1 MRHLISVTAFLAILA
16 THVNAQTTPTTV
28 ILSPELRV
36 AVPPS
41 PPLAPTAGVAPATP
55 NTFRLTAEAYLSP
68 GFKVGPS
75 ASLVVNGGKI
85 GSLVITNETF
95 LPGRTFGEVL
105 YLPAGTEIPFGS
117 ETRGGIV
124 GIADAPKFGGLAAM
138 VGGSVFPAG
147 SPVSTTAVN
156 TEVSALRAE
165 FNTFR
170 ATPPAPQ
177 PAPANMATKDDLV
190 ALKGE
195 VGGMISAAVTASELR
210 TDAKLKTLRAEI
222 AKDTDAKLEVLKK
235 ALGTSAAPSA
245 VATVNVTNAGGTT
258 SVVANS
264 DWETYAIGGYSYG
277 RRPSDG
283 ACFQLIKVS
292 YDRGRTWN
300 KLEWRPISALPSN

>member
-1 MRHLISVTAFLAILA
+1 MSILAFLAILA
-16 THVNAQTTPTTV
+16 THVNAQTAPTTV
-28 ILSPELRV
+28 TLSPELRV
-36 AVPPS
+36 AVAPS

-55 NTFRLTAEAYLSP
+55 NTFRLTAEAFLSP

-124 GIADAPKFGGLAAM
+124 GIPDAPKFGGLAAT
-138 VGGSVFPAG
+138 VGGSIFPAG
-147 SPVSTTAVN
+147 STVSTTAVS
-156 TEVSALRAE
+156 TEVSALRGE

-170 ATPPAPQ
+170 ATPPAL
-177 PAPANMATKDDLV
+177 PANMATKADLV
-190 ALKGE
+190 ALKAE
-195 VGGMISAAVTASELR
+195 VGGMISEAVTASELR
-210 TDAKLKTLRAEI
+210 TDAKLAALRAEI
-222 AKDTDAKLEVLKK
+222 AQDTDSKLEALKK
-235 ALGTSAAPSA
+235 ALGTSNSSPSA
-245 VATVNVTNAGGTT
+245 VATVNVTSAGGTT

-283 ACFQLIKVS
+283 ACFQLMKIS
-292 YDRGRTWN
+292 CDRGRTWN
-300 KLEWRPISALPSN
+300 KMEWRAIAALPSN